1 MGTYKRE
8 GLQGSKMV
16 DLTYV
21 VPMAGQ
27 EAGDISPP
35 TARGSDMSWLQVD
48 MRRRSGARHCWLVYG
63 REDARRRMVKTRNQC
78 NKADGVDLVRWFDA
92 SCVSML
98 AAAAAAGDQYQKQ
111 QEQKSRVVSR
121 PITNVVAR
129 LQRRVLPARLH
140 HLSTINGRSV
150 PSCPVVAQMRAE
162 TDQSRTP
169 EPYIEVEAIMAG
181 RHGWGAPSRSS
192 VSLSGAARPLDPIPS
207 RFVGEH
213 GVLEN
218 R

>member
-8 GLQGSKMV
+8 GLQGSKRV

-98 AAAAAAGDQYQKQ
+98 AAAAAAGDQYQSS
-111 QEQKSRVVSR
+111 KSRRAVSY
-121 PITNVVAR
+121 PVLSQTSWLVFNGASF
-129 LQRRVLPARLH
+129 LPACTTCL
-140 HLSTINGRSV
+140 
-150 PSCPVVAQMRAE
+150 PSMVAQFLPALWSHKCERKP
-162 TDQSRTP
+162 TNR
-169 EPYIEVEAIMAG
+169 EP
-181 RHGWGAPSRSS
+181 
-192 VSLSGAARPLDPIPS
+192 LNLT
-207 RFVGEH
+207 
-213 GVLEN
+213 
-218 R
+218 